1 MRIYCG
7 RMSFNA
13 RTLIANDPHPAVV
26 QHRHMSGSAGAE
38 HVKRVLWLARRVGCR
53 EYSATTELELEQ
65 SRGGIFYFAIKH
77 DVGRRCFHFNDRTEY
92 VHQHFNP
99 MTAEVKHR
107 PTTRMLSF
115 EQPATW
121 MIRWRIECFEV
132 IDLHQNGQTDFT
144 R

>member
-1 MRIYCG
+1 M
-7 RMSFNA
+7 N
-13 RTLIANDPHPAVV
+13 
-26 QHRHMSGSAGAE
+26 GSAGAE
-38 HVKRVLWLARRVGCR
+38 HVKRVLGLASGVSCR

-99 MTAEVKHR
+99 MTAEIKHR

-121 MIRWRIECFEV
+121 MIRWGIEYFEGSG
-132 IDLHQNGQTDFT
+132 LPQNGHTDVT
-144 R
+144 PL